1 MCNAYTAAER
11 AARAPGDDA
20 VALKELNRRSLHVC
34 PSGHKTEDI
43 PAFGAGGVIVWKQD
57 PDTETICV
65 AAHFGGNAIST
76 GETTILVHLEQSRLS
91 RIEYCPLLAFRS
103 NFGATDHVRLHDA
116 RSMINITSA
125 KPRSAKPNAKI
136 RKWVEQA
143 LPAQYEDVTVMVTCF
158 DRRVQRPEPPC

>member
-76 GETTILVHLEQSRLS
+76 GDTTILVHLEQSLS
-91 RIEYCPLLAFRS
+91 RPFL
-103 NFGATDHVRLHDA
+103 
-116 RSMINITSA
+116 
-125 KPRSAKPNAKI
+125 
-136 RKWVEQA
+136 
-143 LPAQYEDVTVMVTCF
+143 
-158 DRRVQRPEPPC
+158 